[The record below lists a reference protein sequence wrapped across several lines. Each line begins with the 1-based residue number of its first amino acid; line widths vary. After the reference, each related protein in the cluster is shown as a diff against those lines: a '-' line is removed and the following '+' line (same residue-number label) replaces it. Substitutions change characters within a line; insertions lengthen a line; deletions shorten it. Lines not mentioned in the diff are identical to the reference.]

1 MRRAAVATR
10 NWKRRPIT
18 RRDWKGDWRRP
29 ARRRVWIG
37 SPARPAAARPLFFAL
52 SAQQVAT
59 VRPADLIGAGA
70 MLLGV
75 ALWGALAALLAG

>member
-18 RRDWKGDWRRP
+18 RRDWKCDWRRP
-29 ARRRVWIG
+29 ARRRVWVG
-37 SPARPAAARPLFFAL
+37 SRTRAARPLFFAL

-59 VRPADLIGAGA
+59 VRPADLVAAGA

-75 ALWGALAALLAG
+75 ASWGVLAALLAG

>member
-18 RRDWKGDWRRP
+18 RRDWKRDWRRP
-29 ARRRVWIG
+29 ARRRAWVG
-37 SPARPAAARPLFFAL
+37 SRARAARPLFFAL

-59 VRPADLIGAGA
+59 VRAADLVGAGA

-75 ALWGALAALLAG
+75 ASWGVLAALLAG